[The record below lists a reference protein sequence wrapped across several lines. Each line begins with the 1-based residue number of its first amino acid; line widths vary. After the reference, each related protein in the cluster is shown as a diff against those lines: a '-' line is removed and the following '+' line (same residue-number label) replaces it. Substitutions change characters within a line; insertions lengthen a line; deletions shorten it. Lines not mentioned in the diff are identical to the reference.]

1 MKFGFVVLIANYGD
15 MDRAPRY
22 SDARAMALRAEQAGF
37 DSIWLYDHL
46 LYRFPGQP
54 TLGIWECW
62 SVLSALAEATKR
74 VEIGTLVACDSFR
87 NPAIL
92 AKMATTVDE
101 VSEGRFTLGLGA
113 GWNKPE
119 FDAFGLPFEGRF
131 GRFEES
137 VQIIRPLLREGR
149 VDFAGKHH
157 RAVDCEIAPRGP
169 RADGPPLLIG
179 SLVGP
184 RMMRLAARH
193 ADIWNTAYLGAPDS
207 FVEPLARLRAACEK
221 VGRDPATLEVTA
233 TLALACPDLGTPVPL
248 TATSLSGST
257 QELVEAFRG
266 YEELGASHLMVHC
279 SPYGET
285 ALERLAEAVAA
296 YRQAAG

>member
-1 MKFGFVVLIANYGD
+1 
-15 MDRAPRY
+15 
-22 SDARAMALRAEQAGF
+22 MALRAEQAGF

-62 SVLSALAEATKR
+62 SVLSALAEATGQ

-92 AKMATTVDE
+92 AKMAATVDE

-119 FDAFGLPFEGRF
+119 FDAFGLAFEGRF
-131 GRFEES
+131 DRFEES
-137 VQIIRPLLREGR
+137 VQIIRPLMREGR

-157 RAVDCEIAPRGP
+157 RAVDCEIDPRGP
-169 RADGPPLLIG
+169 RDDGPPLLIG

-184 RMMRLAARH
+184 RMMRLAARY

-207 FVEPLARLRAACEK
+207 FVEPLARLRGACEE

-233 TLALACPDLGTPVPL
+233 TLALAFPDLGTPVPL
-248 TATSLSGST
+248 TATSLCGST
-257 QELVEAFRG
+257 QQLVEAFR
-266 YEELGASHLMVHC
+266 LGTSHLMVHC
-279 SPYGET
+279 SPYGAT
-285 ALERLAEAVAA
+285 ALERLAEAMAA
-296 YRQAAG
+296 YRRAAG